1 MDLHLLRSEELD
13 PPLARLHGEGDGK
26 VAKTKG
32 QSFRYE
38 PGEERVY
45 INPDQYF
52 EPVSQE
58 VWEWLP
64 VGISS
69 FCVLRSDKKER

>member
-1 MDLHLLRSEELD
+1 MRMDLHLLRSEELD

-32 QSFRYE
+32 QGFRYE

-52 EPVSQE
+52 EP
-58 VWEWLP
+58 
-64 VGISS
+64 
-69 FCVLRSDKKER
+69 FLRRFGSGYQSAFRHSVY